1 MFHSFI
7 AMYSLF
13 LAFIN
18 KDSPA
23 QTHCDQVAWFVTSKN
38 HYLDAKRQESLDQ
51 VPKLVSAP
59 NSPNSASTKAQGCRR
74 ERGLKDS
81 AVAKPGTKKK
91 KKEYPAPLLSY
102 CSKDSTRT
110 THIISPRQKV
120 LSITHHWQLHSINF
134 PLQLIWGHRSYRH
147 VVQIEAIAEAQELT
161 ALKTKEWEQT
171 PHMTHSM
178 FLHFTLPFLTFL
190 WPASESDPTS
200 VERTNYAHSVIIN
213 QWFFSNPSLT
223 RDKPAKTNKGSSF

>member
-59 NSPNSASTKAQGCRR
+59 NSPKSASTKAQGCRR

-91 KKEYPAPLLSY
+91 KK
-102 CSKDSTRT
+102 ST
-110 THIISPRQKV
+110 
-120 LSITHHWQLHSINF
+120 LLHSWATA
-134 PLQLIWGHRSYRH
+134 PKT
-147 VVQIEAIAEAQELT
+147 AQG
-161 ALKTKEWEQT
+161 Q
-171 PHMTHSM
+171 
-178 FLHFTLPFLTFL
+178 
-190 WPASESDPTS
+190 PTS
-200 VERTNYAHSVIIN
+200 SHLGKRCCLLPTIGSYTL
-213 QWFFSNPSLT
+213 LT
-223 RDKPAKTNKGSSF
+223 SHCSWYEVTAPIDMWYKLRQLQKLRN